1 MDTNTKS
8 MFLLLQAANWDWS
21 NFFAF
26 SADFV
31 QIPVNPHGK
40 KVNKSVASI
49 IDNM

>member
-1 MDTNTKS
+1 

-26 SADFV
+26 FADFV

-40 KVNKSVASI
+40 KVDIEVLPV
-49 IDNM
+49 